1 VLSILIELLNILQL
15 TLYIGGMALFGQG
28 LLYVLTGQGRQGNMF
43 YQLFQVL
50 NKPWVKLARFIAPK
64 QIIDH
69 QIPFVA
75 FCVVSSLYIA
85 VTLAKIEHC
94 ISVGIQTC
102 K

>member
-1 VLSILIELLNILQL
+1 MVVGFGR
-15 TLYIGGMALFGQG
+15 IGGLVGEM
-28 LLYVLTGQGRQGNMF
+28 LTR
-43 YQLFQVL
+43 
-50 NKPWVKLARFIAPK
+50 
-64 QIIDH
+64 H

-94 ISVGIQTC
+94 ISVGVQTC